1 MLKLKLDSLDWALNL
16 ALKYRDTDIF
26 PSVFEFE
33 AIQHNNSL
41 ISKIADENILEWS
54 VRGLRKCLTPKHRY
68 GFRVATQLDPLDFLI
83 YTALVYE
90 IGSDLENRRIPINE
104 GIVHSY
110 RFSPNADG
118 QIYDVSFNYS
128 SFNER
133 TKQILQDSN
142 FRYVLVADIADFFPK
157 IYTHRVENALRLA
170 TTRTNHAKAI
180 NDLIKQWNF
189 TVSYGIPVGPTVSRL
204 IAEVT
209 ISDVDQ
215 ALLSEKITYV
225 RFSDDFRIFCRSQR
239 EAYKYLVFLAN
250 VLFDSH
256 GLTLQQHKTR
266 ILTTELF
273 EENYLYSE
281 DKRVL
286 RGLSKKFNEIV
297 PHIGYEK
304 IRWTD
309 LTSEQQSQIQSL
321 SLVEILQEQ
330 ASSEEIDVALCRKVL
345 QILTQLDDAEAISI
359 VSNNIDNLYPVFPYV
374 VDYIKSVSFIEPQRK
389 IEIGTKIRKLLDD
402 SNISHLEFHRM
413 WLLSIFS
420 QNAGFNQEQEFATL
434 HSKYTD
440 SFSSRELI
448 LGLGSS
454 HQDYWFSSRKQK
466 VFELEPWQRRAV
478 LFAGSCMG
486 VDERKH
492 WYDFLEP
499 RLDPLELAVTKF
511 ARANPI

>member
-1 MLKLKLDSLDWALNL
+1 MRYNQSL
-16 ALKYRDTDIF
+16 
-26 PSVFEFE
+26 PS
-33 AIQHNNSL
+33 NSFS
-41 ISKIADENILEWS
+41 SKT
-54 VRGLRKCLTPKHRY
+54 VPQLTEKRY
-68 GFRVATQLDPLDFLI
+68 
-83 YTALVYE
+83 
-90 IGSDLENRRIPINE
+90 
-104 GIVHSY
+104 
-110 RFSPNADG
+110 
-118 QIYDVSFNYS
+118 
-128 SFNER
+128 
-133 TKQILQDSN
+133 
-142 FRYVLVADIADFFPK
+142 
-157 IYTHRVENALRLA
+157 
-170 TTRTNHAKAI
+170 
-180 NDLIKQWNF
+180 
-189 TVSYGIPVGPTVSRL
+189 
-204 IAEVT
+204 
-209 ISDVDQ
+209 
-215 ALLSEKITYV
+215 
-225 RFSDDFRIFCRSQR
+225 
-239 EAYKYLVFLAN
+239 
-250 VLFDSH
+250 
-256 GLTLQQHKTR
+256 
-266 ILTTELF
+266 
-273 EENYLYSE
+273 
-281 DKRVL
+281 KRVL

-309 LTSEQQSQIQSL
+309 LTSEQQNQIQSL

-345 QILTQLDDAEAISI
+345 QILTQLDDAEAIPVVI
-359 VSNNIDNLYPVFPYV
+359 NNIDNLYPVFPYV
-374 VDYIKSVSFIEPQRK
+374 VDYIKSVSFIESQLK
-389 IEIGTKIRKLLDD
+389 IEIGTKMRKLLDD

-448 LGLGSS
+448 LALGSS

-466 VFELEPWQRRAV
+466 VFEFEPWQRRAV